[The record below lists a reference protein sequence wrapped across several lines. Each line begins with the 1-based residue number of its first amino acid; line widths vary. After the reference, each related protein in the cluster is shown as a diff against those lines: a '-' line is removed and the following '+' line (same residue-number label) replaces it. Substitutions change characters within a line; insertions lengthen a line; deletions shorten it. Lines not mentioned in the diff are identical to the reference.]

1 MHKTKRLTIVLLVVA
16 MMIFAL
22 ALSACAQTVSPAE
35 TAKKLIDQ
43 LFDTETETA
52 YTVTATLTWTETE
65 SDSGGTSIK
74 TSKQDC
80 TVLVK
85 GNQIHGKYVMNNGTP
100 VYNGIVSVGKMYYTY
115 EYTGDDGAN
124 AEFREVEK
132 DSLDF
137 YVEELCPVVPILP
150 FFKKTFPD
158 CFEEKDGVFVLKE
171 ENYID
176 LYRFLSG
183 DADVTEIPEE
193 IVGELKNIAQ
203 MLSLEVGKNSLILRQ
218 NVGKGSVTAAISDVG
233 TTDFKS
239 FHPLTLPSEPDT
251 PSADAAATMA
261 YLAGSNANFTYA
273 ANALISS
280 NGEGQEYKRISGDQ
294 YHSKYVMGSQ
304 TEYAGRFRKDN
315 VTYEYHGEENNIRL
329 KNIWGSP
336 AGEDSL
342 YSMFLRPILESFD
355 LFALAEDGIY
365 RLPEENYLAMY
376 NRILE
381 ENEITVPEEYLSMLE
396 SYRIAFSETSV
407 SFSFRMEIYMEI
419 YYADF
424 TITDIGTTVFE
435 PYTELPEPTYRP
447 HSSEIVRSFAE
458 GNINYYV
465 EYHSDNTHVSGS
477 VLSNRAY
484 IVQKGNGRNWGIYRD
499 GTSHYTFESSEFTPI
514 SAERYA
520 ELFEEYDFQKLLRAM
535 VEGIRREI
543 LVLESSGTFNLVQG
557 AESEF
562 YKLFCGN
569 SQPDPNVDPTEL
581 FRNFRFDIY
590 SDGAHVS
597 TSFADRHI
605 GFYEA
610 GDSDFHPP
618 FTPPSQIRALQ

>member
-1 MHKTKRLTIVLLVVA
+1 MHKTKRLTIVLLVIA

-22 ALSACAQTVSPAE
+22 TLSACAQTETPAE

-43 LFDTETETA
+43 LFDPETETA

-65 SDSGGTSIK
+65 SDSGGTNAV
-74 TSKQDC
+74 SKQDC

-85 GNQIHGKYVMNNGTP
+85 GNEIHGKYVMNNGTP
-100 VYNGIVSVGKMYYTY
+100 VYNGIVSVGEKYYTY

-150 FFKKTFPD
+150 FYKKTFPD

-176 LYRFLSG
+176 LYRFESG
-183 DADVTEIPEE
+183 NADATEIPEE
-193 IVGELKNIAQ
+193 MKTLARN
-203 MLSLEVGKNSLILRQ
+203 LSLEVGKDSLILRQ
-218 NVGKGSVTAAISDVG
+218 SVGKGSVTAAISDVG

-239 FHPLTLPSEPDT
+239 FHPITLPTEPDS
-251 PSADAAATMA
+251 PNADAAATMA

-294 YHSKYVMGSQ
+294 YHAKYVMEEEVSYSGC
-304 TEYAGRFRKDN
+304 FRKDE
-315 VTYEYHGEENNIRL
+315 VTYTYYGEENNIRL

-336 AGEDSL
+336 AGEDNL
-342 YSMFLRPILESFD
+342 QNMFLQPVLENFD
-355 LFALAEDGIY
+355 LFVLAEDGIY

-381 ENEITVPEEYLSMLE
+381 ENETTVPEEYLSMLE

-407 SFSFRMEIYMEI
+407 SISCRMEI

-435 PYTELPEPTYRP
+435 PYTKLPEPTYRP
-447 HSSEIVRSFAE
+447 HPSETVRSFAE

-465 EYHSDNTHVSGS
+465 KYNSDNTHVFGS
-477 VLSNRAY
+477 VLSNRAF
-484 IVQKGNGRNWGIYRD
+484 IVQKDYQNGRNWGIYKD
-499 GTSHYTFESSEFTPI
+499 GTSHYTFESSAFTPI

-557 AESEF
+557 AEAEF

-569 SQPDPNVDPTEL
+569 SQPDPNVDPAEL
-581 FRNFRFDIY
+581 FRYFRLNTY
-590 SDGAHVS
+590 SDGHLEI
-597 TSFADRHI
+597 SFADRQI
-605 GFYEA
+605 GFSEV
-610 GDSDFHPP
+610 GDSNFNPP

>member
-1 MHKTKRLTIVLLVVA
+1 MHKTKRLTIVLLVIA

-22 ALSACAQTVSPAE
+22 TLSACAQTETPAE

-43 LFDTETETA
+43 LFDPETETA

-65 SDSGGTSIK
+65 SDSGGTNAV
-74 TSKQDC
+74 SKQDC

-85 GNQIHGKYVMNNGTP
+85 GNEIHGKYVMNNGTP
-100 VYNGIVSVGKMYYTY
+100 VYNGIVSVGEKYYTY

-150 FFKKTFPD
+150 FYKKTFPD

-176 LYRFLSG
+176 LYRFESG
-183 DADVTEIPEE
+183 NADATEIPEE
-193 IVGELKNIAQ
+193 MKTLARN
-203 MLSLEVGKNSLILRQ
+203 LSLEVGKDSLILRQ
-218 NVGKGSVTAAISDVG
+218 SVGKGSVTAAISDVG

-239 FHPLTLPSEPDT
+239 FHPLTLPTEPDS
-251 PSADAAATMA
+251 PNADAAATMA

-294 YHSKYVMGSQ
+294 YHAKYVMEEEVSYSGC
-304 TEYAGRFRKDN
+304 FRKDE
-315 VTYEYHGEENNIRL
+315 VTYTYYGEENNIRL

-336 AGEDSL
+336 AGEDNL
-342 YSMFLRPILESFD
+342 QNMFLQPVLENFD
-355 LFALAEDGIY
+355 LFVLAEDGIY

-381 ENEITVPEEYLSMLE
+381 ENETTVPEEYLSMLE

-407 SFSFRMEIYMEI
+407 SISCRMEI

-435 PYTELPEPTYRP
+435 PYTKLPEPTYRP
-447 HSSEIVRSFAE
+447 HPSETVRSFAE

-465 EYHSDNTHVSGS
+465 KYNSDNTHVFGS
-477 VLSNRAY
+477 VLSNRAF
-484 IVQKGNGRNWGIYRD
+484 IVQKDYQNGRNWGIYKD
-499 GTSHYTFESSEFTPI
+499 GTSHYTFESSAFTPI

-557 AESEF
+557 AEAEF

-569 SQPDPNVDPTEL
+569 SQPDPNVDPAEL
-581 FRNFRFDIY
+581 FRYFRLNTY
-590 SDGAHVS
+590 SDGHLEI
-597 TSFADRHI
+597 SFADRQI
-605 GFYEA
+605 GFSEV
-610 GDSDFHPP
+610 GDSNFNPP

>member
-65 SDSGGTSIK
+65 SDSGGTNAV
-74 TSKQDC
+74 SKQDC

-85 GNQIHGKYVMNNGTP
+85 GNEIHGKYVMNNGTP
-100 VYNGIVSVGKMYYTY
+100 VYNGIVSVGERYYTY

-137 YVEELCPVVPILP
+137 YIAELCPVIPTLP

-176 LYRFLSG
+176 LYRFESG
-183 DADVTEIPEE
+183 NSDATEIPEE
-193 IVGELKNIAQ
+193 MKALARN
-203 MLSLEVGKNSLILRQ
+203 LSLEVGKDSLILRQ
-218 NVGKGSVTAAISDVG
+218 SIGKGSVTAAISDVG

-239 FHPLTLPSEPDT
+239 FHPLTLPSEPET
-251 PSADAAATMA
+251 PNADAAATMA
-261 YLAGSNANFTYA
+261 YLAGSSANFTYA

-294 YHSKYVMGSQ
+294 YHAKHVLGSQ
-304 TEYAGRFRKDN
+304 TGYAGRFRKDE
-315 VTYEYHGEENNIRL
+315 VTYEYYGEENNIRL
-329 KNIWGSP
+329 ENIWGSP
-336 AGEDSL
+336 AGGDNL
-342 YSMFLRPILESFD
+342 QSMFLQPVFENFD
-355 LFALAEDGIY
+355 LFVLSEDGIY
-365 RLPEENYLAMY
+365 RLPKENYLAMY
-376 NRILE
+376 NKIFWE
-381 ENEITVPEEYLSMLE
+381 HSDPIETIPEEYLSMLE
-396 SYRIAFSETSV
+396 SYRIAFSEISV
-407 SFSFRMEIYMEI
+407 SISFRMEI

-424 TITDIGTTVFE
+424 TITDIGTTAFE
-435 PYTELPEPTYRP
+435 PYTELPEPTYIP
-447 HSSEIVRSFAE
+447 HPSETVRSFAE

-465 EYHSDNTHVSGS
+465 KYNSDNTRVSGS
-477 VLSNRAY
+477 VLSNCAF
-484 IVQKGNGRNWGIYRD
+484 IVQTDHQNGRDWGIYKD

-569 SQPDPNVDPTEL
+569 SQPNPNVDPTEM
-581 FRNFRFDIY
+581 FRNFRL
-590 SDGAHVS
+590 HVYDS
-597 TSFADRHI
+597 NAKDTYLQISFADSNI
-605 GFYEA
+605 SFNQV

>member
-65 SDSGGTSIK
+65 TDSGGTNAV
-74 TSKQDC
+74 SKQDC

-85 GNQIHGKYVMNNGTP
+85 GNEIHGKYVMNNGTP
-100 VYNGIVSVGKMYYTY
+100 VYNGIVSVGEKYYTY

-137 YVEELCPVVPILP
+137 YIAELCPVIPTLP

-158 CFEEKDGVFVLKE
+158 CFEEKEGVFVLKE

-176 LYRFLSG
+176 LYRFESG
-183 DADVTEIPEE
+183 NADATEIPEE
-193 IVGELKNIAQ
+193 MKTLARN
-203 MLSLEVGKNSLILRQ
+203 LSLEVGKDSLILRQ
-218 NVGKGSVTAAISDVG
+218 SVGKGSVTAAISDVG

-261 YLAGSNANFTYA
+261 YLAGSNANFTCV

-280 NGEGQEYKRISGDQ
+280 EGAGKEYRRSSGDQ
-294 YHSKYVMGSQ
+294 YHAKYVMEEEVSYSGC
-304 TEYAGRFRKDN
+304 FRKDE
-315 VTYEYHGEENNIRL
+315 VTYTYYGEENNIRL

-336 AGEDSL
+336 AGENGL
-342 YSMFLRPILESFD
+342 YSMFLRPVLENFD

-381 ENEITVPEEYLSMLE
+381 ETETTVPEEYLSMLE
-396 SYRIAFSETSV
+396 SFRIAFSETSV
-407 SFSFRMEIYMEI
+407 SISFRMEI

-435 PYTELPEPTYRP
+435 PYTELPEPTYIP
-447 HSSEIVRSFAE
+447 HPSETVRAFAE
-458 GNINYYV
+458 GNINYMVVHHLGNSY
-465 EYHSDNTHVSGS
+465 VSGNIS
-477 VLSNRAY
+477 SDSTY
-484 IVQKGNGRNWGIYRD
+484 IMQEDYQTGRRWGISKK
-499 GTSHYTFESSEFTPI
+499 GTSHFTFDYTLFEPSEFTPI

-520 ELFEEYDFQKLLRAM
+520 ELFEEYDFQKVLRAL

-543 LVLESSGTFNLVQG
+543 LILGSSDSFILKQG

-569 SQPDPNVDPTEL
+569 SQLDTNVDPTEM
-581 FRNFRFDIY
+581 FRNFRLDVNSDPSYVYLDI
-590 SDGAHVS
+590 
-597 TSFADRHI
+597 TFT
-605 GFYEA
+605 
-610 GDSDFHPP
+610 DSETIC
-618 FTPPSQIRALQ
+618 FTKVG

>member
-22 ALSACAQTVSPAE
+22 ALSACAQTETPAE

-43 LFDTETETA
+43 LFDAETETV

-65 SDSGGTSIK
+65 SDSGGTNAV
-74 TSKQDC
+74 SKQDC

-85 GNQIHGKYVMNNGTP
+85 GNEIHGKYVMNNGTP
-100 VYNGIVSVGKMYYTY
+100 VYNGIVSVGEKYYTY

-124 AEFREVEK
+124 AKFREVEK

-137 YVEELCPVVPILP
+137 YVAELCPVVPTLP

-176 LYRFLSG
+176 LYRFESG
-183 DADVTEIPEE
+183 NADATEIPEE
-193 IVGELKNIAQ
+193 MKTLARN
-203 MLSLEVGKNSLILRQ
+203 LSLEVGKDSLILRQ
-218 NVGKGSVTAAISDVG
+218 SVGKGSVTAAISDVG

-280 NGEGQEYKRISGDQ
+280 NGEGQEYRRISGDQ
-294 YHSKYVMGSQ
+294 YHAKFMGKEVS
-304 TEYAGRFRKDN
+304 YSGRFRKDN

-342 YSMFLRPILESFD
+342 DSLFLRPVLENFD

-376 NRILE
+376 NKIFGVHSSDPI
-381 ENEITVPEEYLSMLE
+381 EIIPEEDLPMLE

-407 SFSFRMEIYMEI
+407 SISFRMEI

-435 PYTELPEPTYRP
+435 PYTKLPEPTYRP
-447 HSSEIVRSFAE
+447 HPSETVRSFAE

-465 EYHSDNTHVSGS
+465 KYNSDNTRVSGS
-477 VLSNRAY
+477 VLSNRAF
-484 IVQKGNGRNWGIYRD
+484 IVQTDHQNGRDWGIYKD
-499 GTSHYTFESSEFTPI
+499 GTSHYTFESSAFTPI

-569 SQPDPNVDPTEL
+569 SQPNPNVDPTEM
-581 FRNFRFDIY
+581 FRYFRLHVFD
-590 SDGAHVS
+590 SNASSAHFEI
-597 TSFADRHI
+597 SFADSNI
-605 GFYEA
+605 SFNQI
-610 GDSDFHPP
+610 GDSDFYPP

>member
-22 ALSACAQTVSPAE
+22 ALSACAQTVSPAK

-65 SDSGGTSIK
+65 SDSGGTNAV
-74 TSKQDC
+74 SKQDC

-85 GNQIHGKYVMNNGTP
+85 GNEIHGKYVMNNGTP
-100 VYNGIVSVGKMYYTY
+100 VYNGIVSVGERYYTY

-137 YVEELCPVVPILP
+137 YIAELCPVIPTLT

-176 LYRFLSG
+176 LYRFESG
-183 DADVTEIPEE
+183 NADATEIPEE
-193 IVGELKNIAQ
+193 MKALARN
-203 MLSLEVGKNSLILRQ
+203 LSLEVGKDSLILRQ
-218 NVGKGSVTAAISDVG
+218 SIGKGSVTAAISDVG

-239 FHPLTLPSEPDT
+239 FHPLTLPTEPDS
-251 PSADAAATMA
+251 PSLDDAATMA
-261 YLAGSNANFTYA
+261 YLAGSSANFTYA

-294 YHSKYVMGSQ
+294 YHTKCVMGSQ
-304 TEYAGRFRKDN
+304 TEYAGRFRKGE
-315 VTYEYHGEENNIRL
+315 VTYEYYGEENNIRL
-329 KNIWGSP
+329 ENIWGSP
-336 AGEDSL
+336 AGEDNL
-342 YSMFLRPILESFD
+342 QSMFLQPVFENFD
-355 LFALAEDGIY
+355 LFVLAEDGIY

-376 NRILE
+376 NKIFGGHSDPIE
-381 ENEITVPEEYLSMLE
+381 TIPEEDLSMLE
-396 SYRIAFSETSV
+396 SYRIAFSEISV
-407 SFSFRMEIYMEI
+407 SISFRMEI

-424 TITDIGTTVFE
+424 TITDIGTTAFE
-435 PYTELPEPTYRP
+435 PYTELPEPTYIP
-447 HSSEIVRSFAE
+447 HPSETVRSFAE

-465 EYHSDNTHVSGS
+465 KYNSDNTRVSGS
-477 VLSNRAY
+477 VLSNRAF
-484 IVQKGNGRNWGIYRD
+484 IVQTDHQNGRDWGIYKD

-569 SQPDPNVDPTEL
+569 SQPNPNVDPTEM
-581 FRNFRFDIY
+581 FRNFRL
-590 SDGAHVS
+590 HVYDS
-597 TSFADRHI
+597 NAKDKYLQISFADSNI
-605 GFYEA
+605 SFNQV

>member
-22 ALSACAQTVSPAE
+22 TLSACAQTETPAE

-43 LFDTETETA
+43 LFDPETETA
-52 YTVTATLTWTETE
+52 YTVTATLTWTETK
-65 SDSGGTSIK
+65 SDSNETNV
-74 TSKQDC
+74 TVSKQDC

-85 GNQIHGKYVMNNGTP
+85 GNEIHGKYVMDNGTP
-100 VYNGIVSVGKMYYTY
+100 VYNGIVAVGEKYYTY

-137 YVEELCPVVPILP
+137 YIAELCPVIPTLP

-176 LYRFLSG
+176 LYRFESG
-183 DADVTEIPEE
+183 NADATEIPEE
-193 IVGELKNIAQ
+193 MKTLARN
-203 MLSLEVGKNSLILRQ
+203 LSLEVGKDSLILRQ
-218 NVGKGSVTAAISDVG
+218 SVGKGSVTAAISNVG

-239 FHPLTLPSEPDT
+239 FHPLTLPSEPNT
-251 PSADAAATMA
+251 PSVADAAATMA
-261 YLAGSNANFTYA
+261 YLAGSNANFTCA
-273 ANALISS
+273 ANGLISTS
-280 NGEGQEYKRISGDQ
+280 GEGKGYRRFSGDQ
-294 YHSKYVMGSQ
+294 YHSKNVVKEEIFYS
-304 TEYAGRFRKDN
+304 GRFQKDE
-315 VTYEYHGEENNIRL
+315 VTYEYYGEENNIRL
-329 KNIWGSP
+329 QNIWGSP
-336 AGEDSL
+336 TPEDDFVSL
-342 YSMFLRPILESFD
+342 FLQPVLENFD

-376 NRILE
+376 NKILGRHSDPIE
-381 ENEITVPEEYLSMLE
+381 TIPEEDLPMLE

-407 SFSFRMEIYMEI
+407 SISFGMES
-419 YYADF
+419 YYADL

-447 HSSEIVRSFAE
+447 HPSEIVRSFAE

-484 IVQKGNGRNWGIYRD
+484 IVQKGNGRDWGIYKD

-520 ELFEEYDFQKLLRAM
+520 ELFAEYDFQKVLRSLL
-535 VEGIRREI
+535 EGIRRGI
-543 LVLESSGTFNLVQG
+543 LILSSSGSSDSFILNQG
-557 AESEF
+557 AEAEF

-581 FRNFRFDIY
+581 FRNFRFNIH
-590 SDGAHVS
+590 SDVYLEI
-597 TSFADRHI
+597 SFIDSNI
-605 GFYEA
+605 GFYEVE
-610 GDSDFHPP
+610 DSYFYPP
-618 FTPPSQIRALQ
+618 FTPPSQICAFQ